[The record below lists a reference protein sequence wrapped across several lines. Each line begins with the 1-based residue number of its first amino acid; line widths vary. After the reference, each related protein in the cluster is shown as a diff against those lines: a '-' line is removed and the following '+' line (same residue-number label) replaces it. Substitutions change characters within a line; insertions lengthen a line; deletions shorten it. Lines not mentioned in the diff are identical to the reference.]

1 MVQSVGETVSNVGA
15 SIGRGAVGVVHGI
28 EHPGKPA
35 RKTGRFLSKL
45 WQRMSEE
52 NISLMAA
59 GVAFYCFLSL
69 APLLAAIILTY
80 GLIADPSTIASH
92 IKTIITVVPKDA
104 AKLILDQIVAVV
116 TASSAKTGFGLV
128 LALFFAVYG
137 ATRASSS
144 MMSAMNVIYGQRED
158 RSIVKTTLVS
168 FGIIIGAVAA
178 VIVGL
183 LSAGVLAWIGTIA
196 AFLGPIG
203 AFLVQIGT
211 WVVAGMLASMAIG
224 AAYRFGPSH
233 APSGWQ
239 WLSMGSGLAT
249 VLWLV
254 ATIVLGFY
262 VSRFGNYNA
271 TYGSLS
277 AIVVLLMWFY
287 VSAYAILLGATI
299 NAVITPPRRWRQHDQ
314 AKGAPG
320 DPMPEGPVEPA

>member
-15 SIGRGAVGVVHGI
+15 SIGRGAAGVVHGI

-35 RKTGRFLSKL
+35 RRTGKFLSKL

-52 NISLMAA
+52 NIALMAA

-69 APLLAAIILTY
+69 APLLAAVILTY

-92 IKTIITVVPKDA
+92 IKTIISVVPRDA

-116 TASSAKTGFGLV
+116 TTSSTKTGFGLL

-137 ATRASSS
+137 ATRASTS

-158 RSIVKTTLVS
+158 RSIFRTTLIS

-183 LSAGVLAWIGTIA
+183 LSAGVLTWIGTIA
-196 AFLGPIG
+196 TFLGPIV
-203 AFLVQIGT
+203 ALLIQIGT
-211 WVVAGMLASMAIG
+211 WLVAGVLASAAIG

-299 NAVITPPRRWRQHDQ
+299 NAVITPPRRWRQHEATPD
-314 AKGAPG
+314 
-320 DPMPEGPVEPA
+320 DPTPQGPVEPA

>member
-1 MVQSVGETVSNVGA
+1 MVQSVGETVSSVGA
-15 SIGRGAVGVVHGI
+15 SISRGAADVVHGI
-28 EHPGKPA
+28 EHPGRPA
-35 RKTGRFLSKL
+35 RRTGRFLAKL
-45 WQRMSEE
+45 WERMSTE
-52 NISLMAA
+52 NIALMAA

-69 APLLAAIILTY
+69 APLLAAVILTY

-92 IKTIITVVPKDA
+92 IRTIISVVPADA

-116 TASSAKTGFGLV
+116 TTSSTKTGFGLV
-128 LALFFAVYG
+128 LALFFALYG
-137 ATRASSS
+137 ATRASTS
-144 MMSAMNVIYGQRED
+144 MMAAMNVIYGQRED
-158 RSIVKTTLVS
+158 RSIVKTTLIS
-168 FGIIIGAVAA
+168 FGIIIGAVVA

-203 AFLVQIGT
+203 ALVVQIGT
-211 WVVAGMLASMAIG
+211 WAVAALLASMAIG
-224 AAYRFGPSH
+224 AAYRFGPAR

-239 WLSMGSGLAT
+239 WLSVGSGMAT

-299 NAVITPPRRWRQHDQ
+299 NAVITPPRRWRQREAMQD
-314 AKGAPG
+314 
-320 DPMPEGPVEPA
+320 DPTPAGPIEPA